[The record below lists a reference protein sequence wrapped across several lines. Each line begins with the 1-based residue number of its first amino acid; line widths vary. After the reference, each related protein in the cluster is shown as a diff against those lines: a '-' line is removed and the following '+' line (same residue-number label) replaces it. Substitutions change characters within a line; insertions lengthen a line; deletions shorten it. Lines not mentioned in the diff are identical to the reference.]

1 MTSEIFELITSDDVR
16 FFVHKDILISQSKPF
31 EQATAG
37 PWLEATERKILLS
50 DWDTDTV
57 ARLVE
62 FLYRDD
68 YPYPDPRELHLSLA
82 LEETTAPLGKS
93 DEVHVEGELDSS
105 QPAIPTVTVVQSK
118 LATNWPVNVSDTQR
132 LEPFDPALYDFELV
146 LLAHAKVY
154 VLAQYKGVESLRALA
169 LKRVSLVL
177 SRLQPILAGSH
188 ITRNVTELARYVYA
202 NTDDRSP
209 GEEPLRKITSGFIT
223 ENVVAFQKEKC
234 AVRLMAEG
242 GDLVTDLMSK
252 LCRVVDMKDSSS
264 IGVSQKKRYIS
275 NIKVCTSRVDSNVRP
290 ADWQFRSCSGAVRL
304 IT

>member
-68 YPYPDPRELHLSLA
+68 YPYPDPSELHLSLA
-82 LEETTAPLGKS
+82 LEETTAPPVKS

-105 QPAIPTVTVVQSK
+105 QPAIPTATVVQSK
-118 LATNWPVNVSDTQR
+118 LGSNWPVNVSDTQR
-132 LEPFDPALYDFELV
+132 LEPFDPVLYDFELV

-154 VLAQYKGVESLRALA
+154 VLANFKRVHFLQALA
-169 LKRVSLVL
+169 LNRVSLVL
-177 SRLQPILAGSH
+177 SRLQPLQAGSH
-188 ITRNVTELARYVYA
+188 ITRNVTAFARYVYA
-202 NTDDRSP
+202 NTNHLLMC
-209 GEEPLRKITSGFIT
+209 EEPLRKITSDFIT

-234 AVRLMAEG
+234 AVKLMAEG

-252 LCRVVDMKDSSS
+252 LCRLVDMKDSSS

-275 NIKVCTSRVDSNVRP
+275 NIKVSTPPVEFNVRLLIC
-290 ADWQFRSCSGAVRL
+290 DSGRARGPCD
-304 IT
+304 